1 MRCYAT
7 KRRGKTIKM
16 RVQSCL
22 KRPWTM
28 PEAEAA
34 PFQVSGFTRTHR
46 EARASSETV
55 NKDDVE
61 EVLRNQALWEDHQ
74 NARP

>member
-1 MRCYAT
+1 
-7 KRRGKTIKM
+7 
-16 RVQSCL
+16 
-22 KRPWTM
+22 M

-34 PFQVSGFTRTHR
+34 PFQVSDSRGPHR

>member
-1 MRCYAT
+1 
-7 KRRGKTIKM
+7 M
-16 RVQSCL
+16 RVHSCL

-34 PFQVSGFTRTHR
+34 PFQVSDSRGPHR

>member
-1 MRCYAT
+1 
-7 KRRGKTIKM
+7 
-16 RVQSCL
+16 
-22 KRPWTM
+22 M

>member
-1 MRCYAT
+1 
-7 KRRGKTIKM
+7 
-16 RVQSCL
+16 
-22 KRPWTM
+22 M

-61 EVLRNQALWEDHQ
+61 ELLHSQARWKDRQ
-74 NARP
+74 NAGPELTETSLGDAESRSSST